1 MIIFTILG
9 IIFLVAIL
17 VNIVIAIIQ
26 EVLSKDKV
34 RCYKRSH
41 GIYWNSTGSF
51 YIIPTIAITKGT
63 STFNHTSISISFEW
77 LFCIYELYYYID
89 EE

>member
-26 EVLSKDKV
+26 EALSNDKV
-34 RCYKRSH
+34 RCYKRGH
-41 GIYWNSTGSF
+41 GIYWSTKNSF
-51 YIIPTIAITKGT
+51 YVIPTVAITKGV
-63 STFNHTSISISFEW
+63 STFKHTSISISFQW
-77 LFCIYELYYYID
+77 LFCTYELYYYID